1 MEGIV
6 TTGLPADS
14 IGRGGRALE
23 WAAMDYP
30 RAIEY
35 LLSLTDMERGYQ
47 ASGNPTMSLESVRS
61 LLSRLNNP
69 HLGRGTIHVTGS
81 KGKGSTSHMIA
92 TILRRA
98 GLSTALYTSPHLHTY
113 TERIRIDGDPV
124 SPGEFAMGL
133 EAIRPAVEAERMS
146 AHGDA
151 STFGVLTAL
160 FFWLVRAQA
169 RPVRWQVVE
178 VGLGGSYDATNVLV
192 DPDVTVITPISLEHT
207 AILGSTTVE
216 IARDK
221 AGIVKAGCVCVVA
234 PQRDP
239 AVYDVVRERCAEVG
253 ATMVDV
259 KAEYEVLPLERYV
272 WGQSFQLAGP
282 GSRTRELRMQMLGRH
297 QLDNAATAVAVID
310 ALRKRGHLIND
321 RAVDEG
327 LARTRLHGRMEVMG
341 QRPLVVA
348 DGAHNGESAAALV
361 QGLRDHA
368 DWKRVFTV
376 LGATADKDIAG
387 IVREL
392 MPVTEV
398 FIATRFRNARAM
410 DTGRILDE
418 VAAQGGEAVTAER
431 VPDAIAQAMG
441 RAGEED
447 AVVITGSLYVVAEA
461 REQILGEIVVR
472 G

>member
-1 MEGIV
+1 V
-6 TTGLPADS
+6 
-14 IGRGGRALE
+14 
-23 WAAMDYP
+23 DYP

-47 ASGNPTMSLESVRS
+47 ASANPTMSLDSVRS

-69 HLGRGTIHVTGS
+69 HMGRGTIHVTGS
-81 KGKGSTSHMIA
+81 KGKGSTAHMIA
-92 TILRRA
+92 SILRRA
-98 GLSTALYTSPHLHTY
+98 GESTALYTSPHLHTY
-113 TERIRIDGDPV
+113 TERIRIDGEPV
-124 SPGEFAMGL
+124 TPGEFAMGI

-146 AHGDA
+146 DHGDA

-178 VGLGGSYDATNVLV
+178 VGLGGTYDATNVLV
-192 DPDVTVITPISLEHT
+192 DTDIAVITPISLEHT
-207 AILGSTTVE
+207 AILGSTTIE

-221 AGIVKAGCVCVVA
+221 SGIVKPGCVCVVA

-239 AVYDVVRERCAEVG
+239 AVYDVIWERCAEVG

-259 KAEYEVLPLERYV
+259 KADYEVVPLDRFL
-272 WGQSFQLAGP
+272 WGQSFQLRGP
-282 GSRTRELRMQMLGRH
+282 GARTRELRIQMLGRH

-327 LARTRLHGRMEVMG
+327 LARTRAHGRMEVMG
-341 QRPLVVA
+341 QRPLVIA
-348 DGAHNGESAAALV
+348 DGAHNAESMAALV

-368 DWKRVFTV
+368 EWRRVFAV
-376 LGATADKDIAG
+376 LGVTGDKDIAG

-392 MPVTEV
+392 MPITEL
-398 FIATRFRNARAM
+398 FIATRFRNPRAM
-410 DTGRILDE
+410 DTGRIVDE
-418 VAAQGGEAVTAER
+418 VTVQGGEVVTAER
-431 VPDAIAQAMG
+431 VPDAIAEAMG

-447 AVVITGSLYVVAEA
+447 AVAITGSLYVVAEA
-461 REQILGEIVVR
+461 REHILGEIVVR